1 MVQKIQTNLWFETQA
16 LEAAEFYISIF
27 KNSKINKVV
36 RQGNE
41 GIVMAVEFEIEGQV
55 FVALNGGSNFKFNPA
70 ISFIINCDSQD
81 EIDYYWERLSLGGDE
96 QAQVCGW
103 LKDKYGISWQ
113 VVPSNLTKMLN
124 DPNPEKSQN
133 IMKALLQM
141 KKIDINKL
149 VYAYEN

>member
-55 FVALNGGSNFKFNPA
+55 FVALNGGSNF
-70 ISFIINCDSQD
+70 
-81 EIDYYWERLSLGGDE
+81 
-96 QAQVCGW
+96 
-103 LKDKYGISWQ
+103 
-113 VVPSNLTKMLN
+113 
-124 DPNPEKSQN
+124 
-133 IMKALLQM
+133 
-141 KKIDINKL
+141 
-149 VYAYEN
+149 

>member
-41 GIVMAVEFEIEGQV
+41 GVVMAVEFEIEGQV

-133 IMKALLQM
+133 VMKALLQM

>member
-113 VVPSNLTKMLN
+113 VVPFNLTKMLN

>member
-133 IMKALLQM
+133 VMKALLQM

>member
-41 GIVMAVEFEIEGQV
+41 GVVMAVEFEIEGQV

-124 DPNPEKSQN
+124 DLNPEKSQN
-133 IMKALLQM
+133 VMKALLQM

>member
-36 RQGNE
+36 LQGNE
-41 GIVMAVEFEIEGQV
+41 GVVMAVEFEIEGQV

-133 IMKALLQM
+133 VMKALLQM

>member
-36 RQGNE
+36 LLGNE
-41 GIVMAVEFEIEGQV
+41 GVVMAVEFEIEGQV

-133 IMKALLQM
+133 VMKALLQM

>member
-16 LEAAEFYISIF
+16 LEAAKFYISIF

-41 GIVMAVEFEIEGQV
+41 GVVMAVEFEIEGQV

-124 DPNPEKSQN
+124 DLNPEKSQN
-133 IMKALLQM
+133 VMKALLQM